1 MEVTP
6 YNEANR
12 DSVKKAILSYLRK
25 VKPKT
30 TVSFGDIE
38 DYVRA
43 NSSVKVFAVQSVK
56 KNNSVVQNL
65 EFTLDLSDDDNPI
78 AEVARITNSGVEVVT
93 GE

>member
-1 MEVTP
+1 M
-6 YNEANR
+6 
-12 DSVKKAILSYLRK
+12 
-25 VKPKT
+25 
-30 TVSFGDIE
+30 
-38 DYVRA
+38 RA

-65 EFTLDLSDDDNPI
+65 AFTLDLSDDDNPI